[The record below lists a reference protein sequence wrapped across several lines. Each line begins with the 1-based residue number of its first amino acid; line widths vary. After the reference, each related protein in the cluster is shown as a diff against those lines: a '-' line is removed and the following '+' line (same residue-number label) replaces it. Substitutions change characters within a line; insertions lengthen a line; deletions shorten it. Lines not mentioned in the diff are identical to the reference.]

1 MPRATSGSGLPPALV
16 SIPTLFNAFGV
27 IAFAIGVAIHGF

>member
-1 MPRATSGSGLPPALV
+1 MDLMQNTSSRPDV
-16 SIPTLFNAFGV
+16 STPSFMGV